1 MIIDTVW
8 RKQLDAG
15 RTAWR
20 ESAYCF
26 KLGPTSESGLS
37 SLSDSDF
44 EFGAVF
50 SYVMTYDYGLGLV
63 CLNKRQVEACSNTY
77 VKGFMAV
84 DDLGFT
90 TNSTSSVAYQ
100 LNKINYQKSHEKEEK
115 VYESMKFCT

>member
-1 MIIDTVW
+1 MW

-26 KLGPTSESGLS
+26 KLRPTSESGLS
-37 SLSDSDF
+37 SLTDSDF

-50 SYVMTYDYGLGLV
+50 AYVMTYDYGLGLV

-77 VKGFMAV
+77 VKGFKAV
-84 DDLGFT
+84 DAIGYMR
-90 TNSTSSVAYQ
+90 NSTFT
-100 LNKINYQKSHEKEEK
+100 I
-115 VYESMKFCT
+115 T

>member
-1 MIIDTVW
+1 MW

-15 RTAWR
+15 WTAWR
-20 ESAYCF
+20 ESAYSF
-26 KLGPTSESGLS
+26 KLRPTSESGLS
-37 SLSDSDF
+37 SLSESDF
-44 EFGAVF
+44 EFGAVLF
-50 SYVMTYDYGLGLV
+50 SVMTFEYGLGLV

-77 VKGFMAV
+77 VRGFKAV